1 MIKPD
6 LIEFKNKYLDVNIS
20 QGLQNNGRKNENKSS
35 ILESIQWIL
44 NDHLFFS
51 LLWHQE
57 KPDHDKSCILS
68 PKIFYFKFSD
78 KNYNDI
84 NLSVLLT

>member
-44 NDHLFFS
+44 NDHPSSPCFGTKKNLIMINLVSYLLKFS
-51 LLWHQE
+51 
-57 KPDHDKSCILS
+57 ILS
-68 PKIFYFKFSD
+68 SPIKIIMILISPSY
-78 KNYNDI
+78 
-84 NLSVLLT
+84 